1 MYEAIVT
8 IDLHSIEADNYTE
21 AEAIVSKLLDWL
33 DKASTIEGWEYDYS
47 DFKLSE
53 YRNVEIEEAK

>member
-21 AEAIVSKLLDWL
+21 AEAIVSKFLDWL
-33 DKASTIEGWEYDYS
+33 DEATAVEGWSYDYS